1 MKSLK
6 FGLNVIMIDF
16 VVLELSVV
24 LVGDKVG
31 SNYCLNEFD
40 NRVILRMI
48 V

>member
-31 SNYCLNEFD
+31 SSYY
-40 NRVILRMI
+40 I